1 MYTVY
6 NLITGQIKRH
16 VKLPDVNPGEGVI
29 EGQHSLDKF
38 YVKRNVVIPIPPQL
52 FPNTVFDYL
61 LERWVDVAWQDTEGL
76 IAIRNRMLRDSDW
89 TDTASFRNRV
99 GDQLADAWL
108 DYRQQLRDITKL
120 PGFPMDFY
128 WPEPPK

>member
-16 VKLPDVNPGEGVI
+16 VPSPDVNPGEGVI
-29 EGQHSLDKF
+29 EGRHDRDKF
-38 YVKRNVVIPIPPQL
+38 YIKRGSVIKIPPPL

-76 IAIRNRMLRDSDW
+76 ISIRNRMLRDTDW
-89 TDTASFRNRV
+89 TDTVSFRRRM
-99 GDQLADAWL
+99 GDAVADAWD